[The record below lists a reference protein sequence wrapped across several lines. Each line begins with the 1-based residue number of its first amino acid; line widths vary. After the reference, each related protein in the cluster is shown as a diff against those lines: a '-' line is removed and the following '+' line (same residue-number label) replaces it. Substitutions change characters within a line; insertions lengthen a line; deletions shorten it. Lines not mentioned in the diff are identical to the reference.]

1 MENVPIGPPKITEI
15 RVKSVVTEQHGFG
28 SPGEYSINPYRGCA
42 HGCIYCYAIKFVF
55 DDMNKRNHW
64 GHWVEIKT
72 NAADALLKDLPK
84 LFDRE
89 IFVGSATDPYQPI
102 EKKLGLTRQLLE
114 ILLMAHPKK
123 VHLQTRSPHITR
135 DIELLQKFG
144 DTLTIGISIPTD
156 SEVVRRAFEPRAPS
170 IARRIETGRALFEAG
185 LNVTATVAPLLPC
198 TPKRLAARLSGAF
211 PRAWVGRINFYGD
224 EGGARALYSARDWDR
239 FLRASHEGEVKAAL
253 KEVGLLRDNSS

>member
-1 MENVPIGPPKITEI
+1 MEEMPIGPPKITEI
-15 RVKSVVTEQHGFG
+15 RVKSVVTEQRGFG
-28 SPGEYSINPYRGCA
+28 SPGEFSLNPYRGCQFA
-42 HGCIYCYAIKFVF
+42 CKYCYAKKFVF
-55 DDMNKRNHW
+55 DDSKKRDEW

-84 LFDRE
+84 LFDKE

-123 VHLQTRSPHITR
+123 VHIQTRSPHIVS
-135 DIELLQKFG
+135 DIELLRKFG
-144 DTLTIGISIPTD
+144 DTLSIGVSIPTD

-170 IARRIETGRALFEAG
+170 IARRIETGRALSA
-185 LNVTATVAPLLPC
+185 ATVAPLLPC

-224 EGGARALYSARDWDR
+224 EGGARALYAARGWDR
-239 FLRASHEGEVKAAL
+239 FLRAAHEAEVKATL